1 MVYTS
6 LAGILIAVAFV
17 IIVLAGRL
25 LFRGSWFLGWL
36 KGMTGV
42 LLVAV
47 AFFLTT
53 AAIDFYSYNNLKSE
67 QAIATLGF
75 TREGSQQYKVS
86 LVEPDGI
93 EHFYELK
100 GDLWQLDARILKWNN
115 TMAGLGLST
124 GYRLDRLSGR
134 YYSLEDES
142 EAERSLHQLN
152 PGSKQLDIW
161 QLLHSSAYSLG
172 FLDANYGSAT
182 YLPMADGALFAV
194 SLSNTGLLARPL
206 NDSARDAV
214 KSWQ

>member
-17 IIVLAGRL
+17 VIVLAGRL
-25 LFRGSWFLGWL
+25 LFRGRWFLGWL

-42 LLVAV
+42 ILVA
-47 AFFLTT
+47 AAIFLAT
-53 AAIDFYSYNNLKSE
+53 AAIDFYSYSNLKSE

-75 TREGSQQYKVS
+75 TRQGAQHFKVS
-86 LVEPDGI
+86 VVEPDGL
-93 EHFYELK
+93 ESLYELK
-100 GDLWQLDARILKWNN
+100 GDLWQLDARILKWND
-115 TMAGLGLST
+115 ALVALGLST

-142 EAERSLHQLN
+142 EEERSLHQLN

-161 QLLHSSAYSLG
+161 QLLHSSGYSLG

-194 SLSNTGLLARPL
+194 TLSNSGLLARPL
-206 NDSARDAV
+206 NEPARDAV

>member
-6 LAGILIAVAFV
+6 LAGVLIAIAFIV
-17 IIVLAGRL
+17 IVVAGRL

-47 AFFLTT
+47 ALFLAT
-53 AAIDFYSYNNLKSE
+53 AALDFYSYNNLKNE
-67 QAIATLGF
+67 QAIATIGF
-75 TREGSQQYKVS
+75 TREASQQFKVS
-86 LVEPDGI
+86 LVEPDGQ
-93 EHFYELK
+93 EQFYQLK
-100 GDLWQLDARILKWNN
+100 GDLWQLDARILKWNHA
-115 TMAGLGLST
+115 MAALGLST

-134 YYSLEDES
+134 YYSLEEENNQD
-142 EAERSLHQLN
+142 RTLYQLN
-152 PGSKQLDIW
+152 SGSRQLDIW
-161 QLLHSSAYSLG
+161 QMLQSSGNSLG
-172 FLDANYGSAT
+172 FLDASYGSAT

-206 NDSARDAV
+206 NDPAKQAV

>member
-17 IIVLAGRL
+17 VIVLAGRL
-25 LFRGSWFLGWL
+25 LFRGSWLLGWL

-42 LLVAV
+42 ILVAA
-47 AFFLTT
+47 AFFLAT
-53 AAIDFYSYNNLKSE
+53 AAIDFYSYSNLKKE

-75 TREGSQQYKVS
+75 TRQGAQHFKVS
-86 LVEPDGI
+86 VVEPDGL
-93 EHFYELK
+93 ERLYDLK
-100 GDLWQLDARILKWNN
+100 GDLWQLDARILKWND
-115 TMAGLGLST
+115 ALAALGLST

-142 EAERSLHQLN
+142 GEERSLHQLN

-161 QLLHSSAYSLG
+161 QLLHSSGYSLG

-194 SLSNTGLLARPL
+194 TLSNTGLLARPL
-206 NDSARDAV
+206 NEPARDAV